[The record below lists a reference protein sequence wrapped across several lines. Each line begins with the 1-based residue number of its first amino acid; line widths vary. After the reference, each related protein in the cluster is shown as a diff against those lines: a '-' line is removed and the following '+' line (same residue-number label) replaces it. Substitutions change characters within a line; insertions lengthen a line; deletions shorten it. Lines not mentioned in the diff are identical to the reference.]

1 MDIEFSFRNK
11 SMANHVVGRLN
22 FCCW

>member
-1 MDIEFSFRNK
+1 
-11 SMANHVVGRLN
+11 MANHVVGRLI